1 MEQTSIKTVI
11 SSVSE
16 KESLQLALLKLISCI
31 AVIYIH
37 AYTPQNSAFAAAL
50 DKLPVFHYIAEIL
63 SKYMAQVAVPVF
75 FMVSGYIYFS
85 KQYTQKWHVFAL
97 NKANTIL
104 FPYLLW
110 NTLAIAYIFAA
121 QIPESIRK
129 IFPAD
134 KVIANFSAADWINA
148 YIGWNNEWYPFLY
161 PLWFLPCLFTVF
173 ILAHTFRNCFYKYD
187 WPIWCLTAVN
197 IAAFAYVPLYNS
209 LTAWG
214 LLPRTLYSLAFFAA
228 GKFLL
233 KYRNTLNGKLCLF
246 ISLGIF
252 AASTAMGLAKFTPCI
267 NWRFIALYPG
277 LIAVFVIAGKVIDK
291 FKTLRQPLLFLSG
304 FSFLIYLTHEF
315 ALTAVLSTAYPRLPL
330 NFGSFL
336 VFFICLP
343 LLLAAMLICGGWI
356 LKKVLP
362 KVYVFLFGGR

>member
-1 MEQTSIKTVI
+1 MEQTSIKTAI

-16 KESLQLALLKLISCI
+16 KESLQLALLKFISCI

-50 DKLPVFHYIAEIL
+50 DKLPVFHYIAETL

-85 KQYTQKWHVFAL
+85 KQYTQKWHIFAL
-97 NKANTIL
+97 NKARSIL

-121 QIPESIRK
+121 QIPESVRN
-129 IFPAD
+129 IFPAN
-134 KVIANFSAADWINA
+134 KVIANFSAADWIYA
-148 YIGWNNEWYPFLY
+148 YMGWDSGWYPFLY

-173 ILAHTFRNCFYKYD
+173 ILVHTFRNCFYKYD

-197 IAAFAYVPLYNS
+197 IIAFAYVPLYQY
-209 LTAWG
+209 LTDWG
-214 LLPRTLYSLAFFAA
+214 LFSRTLYSLSFFAA
-228 GKFLL
+228 GKFLF
-233 KYRNTLNGKLCLF
+233 KYRNILTNNLVLF
-246 ISLGIF
+246 ISLVIF
-252 AASTAMGLAKFTPCI
+252 AASTAMGLKKCPSYI
-267 NWRFIALYPG
+267 NWLIIALYPG
-277 LIAVFVIAGKVIDK
+277 LLAVFIIAGKVVEK
-291 FKTLRQPLLFLSG
+291 FKKIQKPLLFLSG

-315 ALTAVLSTAYPRLPL
+315 ALTAVLSIAYPRLPL

-343 LLLAAMLICGGWI
+343 LLLATMLICGGWI

-362 KVYVFLFGGR
+362 KVYVFLFGAR